1 MKLVLFG
8 TGMIGSRILT
18 EALMR
23 GHTITV
29 VKRDLKKYNP
39 PAGTV
44 KVVKGDALDPVSVA
58 EVSIDHDAVLC
69 AISGTPDIL
78 RNTPRSLLDGLTNSG
93 VKRLLIVG
101 GAGSLEVKPGL
112 KLLDTP
118 SFPESWRDIAMAHD
132 DALNSYRK
140 NMTINWTFLCPAAI
154 IAPGKRTGKFR
165 LGGDQLITDK
175 NGESHIS
182 AEDYAIA
189 FLDEAEKPAHI
200 RQRFTLG
207 Y

>member
-1 MKLVLFG
+1 
-8 TGMIGSRILT
+8 
-18 EALMR
+18 
-23 GHTITV
+23 
-29 VKRDLKKYNP
+29 
-39 PAGTV
+39 
-44 KVVKGDALDPVSVA
+44 
-58 EVSIDHDAVLC
+58 
-69 AISGTPDIL
+69 
-78 RNTPRSLLDGLTNSG
+78 
-93 VKRLLIVG
+93 
-101 GAGSLEVKPGL
+101 
-112 KLLDTP
+112 
-118 SFPESWRDIAMAHD
+118 MAHD